1 MLRINKKMLGAEAT
15 QRVRVA
21 DSSVEATKS
30 TVSRRATKN
39 YSILNKIMTSLLMF
53 KLKLTKKY
61 SSNLLE

>member
-53 KLKLTKKY
+53 KLKLTKKIQQ
-61 SSNLLE
+61 